1 MTGNPTP
8 ALRLTALDAE
18 DLQVISAQMQDATML
33 VGDITY
39 LARQK
44 KLVLVANRFCWES
57 AASPDEAGSDGKGH
71 FRRCRCGLQF
81 NRVFS
86 VKYAHVR
93 RDNPDGVLSLLAIQ
107 FHPDEDP
114 PGGVIELTFSG
125 GGALRAE
132 VECIEA
138 ALDDLGVSWETPR
151 KPAHVAAGE
160 TGSDS
165 EPESKD

>member
-1 MTGNPTP
+1 MTDQDKP
-8 ALRLTALDAE
+8 ALKLTALDAE
-18 DLQVISAQMQDATML
+18 DLEVVSAEMQDATVL

-44 KLVLVANRFCWES
+44 KLALVANRFCWES
-57 AASPDEAGSDGKGH
+57 AASGEDGKSRY
-71 FRRCRCGLQF
+71 RRCRCGLQI

-86 VKYAHVR
+86 VKYANVR

-107 FHPDEDP
+107 FHPDADP

-125 GGALRAE
+125 GGAIRAQ

-151 KPAHVAAGE
+151 KPAHIAASE
-160 TGSDS
+160 TD
-165 EPESKD
+165 SKD

>member
-1 MTGNPTP
+1 MANEGKP

-18 DLQVISAQMQDATML
+18 DLQVVSAQMQDATML

-39 LARQK
+39 LPKQK
-44 KLVLVANRFCWES
+44 MLALVANRFCWES
-57 AASPDEAGSDGKGH
+57 AASSDGGGEGKGH
-71 FRRCRCGLQF
+71 FRRCRCGLQI

-86 VKYAHVR
+86 VKYAQVR
-93 RDNPDGVLSLLAIQ
+93 RDNPEGVLSLLAIQ
-107 FHPDEDP
+107 FYPDEDP
-114 PGGVIELTFSG
+114 PGGVVELTFSG

-151 KPAHVAAGE
+151 KPAHLATADTDPGSE
-160 TGSDS
+160 TGS
-165 EPESKD
+165 KD

>member
-1 MTGNPTP
+1 VTTENTTP

-18 DLQVISAQMQDATML
+18 DLEVISAQMQDATLL

-39 LARQK
+39 LRKQK
-44 KLVLVANRFCWES
+44 KLALVANRFCWES
-57 AASPDEAGSDGKGH
+57 AAPGSHSDGH
-71 FRRCRCGLQF
+71 FRRCRCGLQV

-86 VKYAHVR
+86 VKYAKVR
-93 RDNPDGVLSLLAIQ
+93 RDNPEGVLSLLAIL

-125 GGALRAE
+125 GGALRAQ
-132 VECIEA
+132 VECIEV

-151 KPAHVAAGE
+151 KPAHFAAGE
-160 TGSDS
+160 TD
-165 EPESKD
+165 SKD

>member
-8 ALRLTALDAE
+8 ALKLTAIDAE
-18 DLQVISAQMQDATML
+18 DLEVISAQMQDATVL

-39 LARQK
+39 LPRQM
-44 KLVLVANRFCWES
+44 KLALVANRLCWES
-57 AASPDEAGSDGKGH
+57 AASPDAAGSDGKGH
-71 FRRCRCGLQF
+71 FRRCRCGLQI

-86 VKYAHVR
+86 VKYANLR

-114 PGGVIELTFSG
+114 PGGIIEFTFSG
-125 GGALRAE
+125 GGALRAQ
-132 VECIEA
+132 VECIEV

-151 KPAHVAAGE
+151 KPAHSAAGDADLGSE
-160 TGSDS
+160 TD
-165 EPESKD
+165 SKD